1 MNSDRRLPFRGCLFL
16 WKVTDLERTHCTA
29 DARHIRHFL
38 DCCEGNWHQC
48 VYVRCVSCKTP
59 GYCRQPDFLYHP
71 DPEGKPCVLLMRD
84 ARLLFARLPEPTEC
98 AGALTMEQF
107 TSLYRPYLEKEGLL
121 EAPCLPEALLR
132 LQEAACYDW

>member
-1 MNSDRRLPFRGCLFL
+1 M
-16 WKVTDLERTHCTA
+16 ERTHCTA

-48 VYVRCVSCKTP
+48 VYVRCVSCKAP
-59 GYCRQPDFLYHP
+59 GYCRQP
-71 DPEGKPCVLLMRD
+71 
-84 ARLLFARLPEPTEC
+84 FARLPEPTEC

-107 TSLYRPYLEKEGLL
+107 TSLYRPYLEKERLL

>member
-1 MNSDRRLPFRGCLFL
+1 M
-16 WKVTDLERTHCTA
+16 ERIHCMA
-29 DARHIRHFL
+29 DAKHIRRFL

-98 AGALTMEQF
+98 AGALTMEIF
-107 TSLYRPYLEKEGLL
+107 RGIPEKNTLNDGNGGSGIFVRT
-121 EAPCLPEALLR
+121 AIGV
-132 LQEAACYDW
+132 

>member
-1 MNSDRRLPFRGCLFL
+1 MRICALRFLQNSGILQAAGLFVSSGSGGETL
-16 WKVTDLERTHCTA
+16 CPPH
-29 DARHIRHFL
+29 
-38 DCCEGNWHQC
+38 EG
-48 VYVRCVSCKTP
+48 
-59 GYCRQPDFLYHP
+59 
-71 DPEGKPCVLLMRD
+71 

>member
-1 MNSDRRLPFRGCLFL
+1 M
-16 WKVTDLERTHCTA
+16 ERTHCTA

-59 GYCRQPDFLYHP
+59 GILQAAGLFLP
-71 DPEGKPCVLLMRD
+71 IRIRRGKPCILPMRD
-84 ARLLFARLPEPTEC
+84 ARLLFARFPEPTEC

-107 TSLYRPYLEKEGLL
+107 TSLYRPYLGK
-121 EAPCLPEALLR
+121 R
-132 LQEAACYDW
+132 RAA

>member
-1 MNSDRRLPFRGCLFL
+1 M
-16 WKVTDLERTHCTA
+16 ERTHCTA

-71 DPEGKPCVLLMRD
+71 DPDGKPCVLPMRD

>member
-1 MNSDRRLPFRGCLFL
+1 M
-16 WKVTDLERTHCTA
+16 ERTHCTA
-29 DARHIRHFL
+29 DAKHIRHFL

-48 VYVRCVSCKTP
+48 VYVRCVSCKAP

-71 DPEGKPCVLLMRD
+71 DPEGKPCVLPMRD

-107 TSLYRPYLEKEGLL
+107 ISLYRPYLEKEGLL
-121 EAPCLPEALLR
+121 EAPLSSGGTAASPGGSLL
-132 LQEAACYDW
+132 

>member
-1 MNSDRRLPFRGCLFL
+1 MRICALRFLQNSGILQTAGLF
-16 WKVTDLERTHCTA
+16 
-29 DARHIRHFL
+29 
-38 DCCEGNWHQC
+38 
-48 VYVRCVSCKTP
+48 VSS
-59 GYCRQPDFLYHP
+59 GS
-71 DPEGKPCVLLMRD
+71 EGKPCVLPMRD